1 VASHEGNQSQCVE
14 ETHVEDQIKGK
25 SKKECQEKNE

>member
-14 ETHVEDQIKGK
+14 ETHVEDQDQI
-25 SKKECQEKNE
+25 KKECREKNE

>member
-14 ETHVEDQIKGK
+14 ETHVEDQDQGK
-25 SKKECQEKNE
+25 IKKECREKNE